1 MKNKLLPINLQF
13 FAEGDEPDVEIDD
26 GGNDPVDT
34 AEPEGELEEP
44 EEDGEP
50 EGEPQDSDTNAQFAA
65 ARRRAEAEF
74 KAELERRDAEYA
86 RRFKD
91 VVNPITGLPI
101 KSEKDYFEALDAQE
115 TLRLNEQVQSAG
127 IDPSVI
133 EQMIA
138 RSPMVAQANMILETQ
153 RRNEADRLI
162 AEGVAEISKI
172 DPDIKSLQDIPQ
184 EQMPRLTEM
193 VRSGLSLVDAYKAE
207 NFDKLLAKS
216 VESGKSAAA
225 QRAINNAKSKSHLNT
240 GSGASNND
248 TLVEIPDSQYAHFR
262 SAFPDDT
269 PEQLKQ
275 RYNSVL

>member
-26 GGNDPVDT
+26 GGNDPVDN
-34 AEPEGELEEP
+34 AEPEGDLEEP
-44 EEDGEP
+44 EGDGEP
-50 EGEPQDSDTNAQFAA
+50 DDEPQDSDTNAQFAA

-184 EQMPRLTEM
+184 EQMPRIIER
-193 VRSGLSLVDAYKAE
+193 VKAGLSLSDAYKIE
-207 NFDKLLAKS
+207 NMDKLI
-216 VESGKSAAA
+216 GKSNDAAT
-225 QRAINNAKSKSHLNT
+225 QRAINNAKNKNHLNT
-240 GSGASNND
+240 HSGISDNENLQEIPSEALEAWKMAYPELSYKELRKKYND
-248 TLVEIPDSQYAHFR
+248 TL
-262 SAFPDDT
+262 
-269 PEQLKQ
+269 
-275 RYNSVL
+275 

>member
-26 GGNDPVDT
+26 GGNDPVDN
-34 AEPEGELEEP
+34 AEPEGDLEEP
-44 EEDGEP
+44 EEDGELDD
-50 EGEPQDSDTNAQFAA
+50 EPQDSDTNAQFAA

-86 RRFKD
+86 RRFGNI
-91 VVNPITGLPI
+91 VNPITGAPI
-101 KSEKDYFEALDAQE
+101 KNEKDYFEALDAQE

-172 DPDIKSLQDIPQ
+172 DPDIKSVSDIPH
-184 EQMPRLTEM
+184 EQMPRIIER
-193 VRSGLSLVDAYKAE
+193 VKAGLSLSDAYKIE
-207 NFDKLLAKS
+207 NMDKLI
-216 VESGKSAAA
+216 GKSNDAAT
-225 QRAINNAKSKSHLNT
+225 QRAINNAKNKNHLNT
-240 GSGASNND
+240 HSGISDNENLQEIPSEALEAWKMAYPELSYKELRKKYND
-248 TLVEIPDSQYAHFR
+248 TL
-262 SAFPDDT
+262 
-269 PEQLKQ
+269 
-275 RYNSVL
+275 

>member
-26 GGNDPVDT
+26 GGNDPVDN
-34 AEPEGELEEP
+34 AEPEGDLEEP
-44 EEDGEP
+44 EEDGESDD
-50 EGEPQDSDTNAQFAA
+50 EPQDSDTNAQFAA

-138 RSPMVAQANMILETQ
+138 RSPMVAQANMILEAQ

-184 EQMPRLTEM
+184 EQMPRIIER
-193 VRSGLSLVDAYKAE
+193 VKAGLSLSDAYKIE
-207 NFDKLLAKS
+207 NMDKLI
-216 VESGKSAAA
+216 GKSNDAAT
-225 QRAINNAKSKSHLNT
+225 QRAINNAKNKNHLNT
-240 GSGASNND
+240 HSGISDNENLQEIPSEALEAWKMAYPELSYKELRKKYND
-248 TLVEIPDSQYAHFR
+248 TL
-262 SAFPDDT
+262 
-269 PEQLKQ
+269 
-275 RYNSVL
+275 

>member
-26 GGNDPVDT
+26 GGNDPVDN
-34 AEPEGELEEP
+34 AEPEGDLEEP
-44 EEDGEP
+44 EEDGELDD
-50 EGEPQDSDTNAQFAA
+50 EPQDSDTNAQFAA

-184 EQMPRLTEM
+184 EQMPRIIER
-193 VRSGLSLVDAYKAE
+193 VKAGLSLSDAYKIE
-207 NFDKLLAKS
+207 NMDKLI
-216 VESGKSAAA
+216 GKSNDAAT
-225 QRAINNAKSKSHLNT
+225 QRAINNAKNKNHLNT
-240 GSGASNND
+240 HSGISDNENLQEIPSEALEAWKMAYPELSYKELRKIYND
-248 TLVEIPDSQYAHFR
+248 TL
-262 SAFPDDT
+262 
-269 PEQLKQ
+269 
-275 RYNSVL
+275 

>member
-26 GGNDPVDT
+26 GGNDPVDN
-34 AEPEGELEEP
+34 AEPEGDLEEP

-50 EGEPQDSDTNAQFAA
+50 EVEPQDSDTNAQFAA

-184 EQMPRLTEM
+184 EQMPRIIER
-193 VRSGLSLVDAYKAE
+193 VKAGLSLSDAYKIE
-207 NFDKLLAKS
+207 NMDKLI
-216 VESGKSAAA
+216 GKSNDAAT
-225 QRAINNAKSKSHLNT
+225 QRAINNAKNKNHLNT
-240 GSGASNND
+240 HSGISDNENLQEIPSEALEAWKMAYPELSYKELRKKYND
-248 TLVEIPDSQYAHFR
+248 TL
-262 SAFPDDT
+262 
-269 PEQLKQ
+269 
-275 RYNSVL
+275 

>member
-26 GGNDPVDT
+26 GGNDPVYN
-34 AEPEGELEEP
+34 AEPEGDLEEP
-44 EEDGEP
+44 EEDGELDD
-50 EGEPQDSDTNAQFAA
+50 EPQDSDTNAQFAA

-184 EQMPRLTEM
+184 EQMPRIIER
-193 VRSGLSLVDAYKAE
+193 VKAGLSLSDAYKIE
-207 NFDKLLAKS
+207 NMDKLI
-216 VESGKSAAA
+216 GKSNDAAT
-225 QRAINNAKSKSHLNT
+225 QRAINNAKNKNHLNT
-240 GSGASNND
+240 HSGISDNENLQEIPSEALEAWKMAYPELSYKELRKKYND
-248 TLVEIPDSQYAHFR
+248 TL
-262 SAFPDDT
+262 
-269 PEQLKQ
+269 
-275 RYNSVL
+275 

>member
-13 FAEGDEPDVEIDD
+13 FAEGDEPYVEIDD
-26 GGNDPVDT
+26 GGNDPVGN
-34 AEPEGELEEP
+34 AEPEGDLEEP
-44 EEDGEP
+44 EEDGELDD
-50 EGEPQDSDTNAQFAA
+50 EPQDSDTNAQFAA

-184 EQMPRLTEM
+184 EQMPRIIER
-193 VRSGLSLVDAYKAE
+193 VKAGLSLSDAYKIE
-207 NFDKLLAKS
+207 NMDKLI
-216 VESGKSAAA
+216 GKSNDAAT
-225 QRAINNAKSKSHLNT
+225 QRAINNAKNKNHLNT
-240 GSGASNND
+240 HSGISDNENLQEIPSEALEAWKMAYPELSYKELRKKYND
-248 TLVEIPDSQYAHFR
+248 TL
-262 SAFPDDT
+262 
-269 PEQLKQ
+269 
-275 RYNSVL
+275 

>member
-26 GGNDPVDT
+26 GGNDPVDN
-34 AEPEGELEEP
+34 AEPEGDLEEP
-44 EEDGEP
+44 EEDGESDD
-50 EGEPQDSDTNAQFAA
+50 EPQDPDANAQFAA

-184 EQMPRLTEM
+184 EQMPRIIER
-193 VRSGLSLVDAYKAE
+193 VKAGLSLSDAYKIE
-207 NFDKLLAKS
+207 NMDKLI
-216 VESGKSAAA
+216 GKSNDAAT
-225 QRAINNAKSKSHLNT
+225 QRAINNAKNKNHLNT
-240 GSGASNND
+240 HSGISDNENLQEIPSEALEAWKMAYPELSYKELRKKYND
-248 TLVEIPDSQYAHFR
+248 TL
-262 SAFPDDT
+262 
-269 PEQLKQ
+269 
-275 RYNSVL
+275 

>member
-13 FAEGDEPDVEIDD
+13 FAEGDEPYVEIDD
-26 GGNDPVDT
+26 GGNDPVGN
-34 AEPEGELEEP
+34 AEPEGDLEEP
-44 EEDGEP
+44 EEDGELDD
-50 EGEPQDSDTNAQFAA
+50 EPQDSDTNAQFAA

-184 EQMPRLTEM
+184 EQMPRIIER
-193 VRSGLSLVDAYKAE
+193 VKAGLSLSDAYKIE
-207 NFDKLLAKS
+207 NMDKLI
-216 VESGKSAAA
+216 GKSNDAAT
-225 QRAINNAKSKSHLNT
+225 QRAINNAKNKNHLNT
-240 GSGASNND
+240 HSGISDNENLQEIPSEALQAWKMAYPELSYKELRKKYDD
-248 TLVEIPDSQYAHFR
+248 TL
-262 SAFPDDT
+262 
-269 PEQLKQ
+269 
-275 RYNSVL
+275 

>member
-26 GGNDPVDT
+26 GGNDPVDN
-34 AEPEGELEEP
+34 AEPEGDLEEP
-44 EEDGEP
+44 EEDGELDD
-50 EGEPQDSDTNAQFAA
+50 EPQDSDTNAQFAA

-162 AEGVAEISKI
+162 AEGIAEISKI

-184 EQMPRLTEM
+184 EQMPRIIER
-193 VRSGLSLVDAYKAE
+193 VKAGLSLSDAYKIE
-207 NFDKLLAKS
+207 NMDKLI
-216 VESGKSAAA
+216 GKSNDAAT
-225 QRAINNAKSKSHLNT
+225 QRAINNAKNKNHLNT
-240 GSGASNND
+240 HSGISDNENLQEIPSEALEAWKMAYPELSYKELRKKYND
-248 TLVEIPDSQYAHFR
+248 TL
-262 SAFPDDT
+262 
-269 PEQLKQ
+269 
-275 RYNSVL
+275 

>member
-26 GGNDPVDT
+26 GGNDPVYN
-34 AEPEGELEEP
+34 AEPEGDLEEP
-44 EEDGEP
+44 EEDGESDD
-50 EGEPQDSDTNAQFAA
+50 EPQDSDTNAQFAA

-172 DPDIKSLQDIPQ
+172 DPDIKSVSDIPH
-184 EQMPRLTEM
+184 EQMPRIIER
-193 VRSGLSLVDAYKAE
+193 VKAGLSLSDAYKIE
-207 NFDKLLAKS
+207 NMDKLI
-216 VESGKSAAA
+216 GKSNDAAT
-225 QRAINNAKSKSHLNT
+225 QRAINNAKNKNHLNT
-240 GSGASNND
+240 HSGISDNENLQEIPSEALEAWKMAYPELSYKELRKKYND
-248 TLVEIPDSQYAHFR
+248 TL
-262 SAFPDDT
+262 
-269 PEQLKQ
+269 
-275 RYNSVL
+275 

>member
-26 GGNDPVDT
+26 GGNDPVDN
-34 AEPEGELEEP
+34 AEPEGDLEEP

-50 EGEPQDSDTNAQFAA
+50 EVEPQDSDTNAQFAA

-86 RRFKD
+86 RRFGNI
-91 VVNPITGLPI
+91 VNPITGLPI

-184 EQMPRLTEM
+184 EQMPRIIER
-193 VRSGLSLVDAYKAE
+193 VKAGLSLSDAYKIE
-207 NFDKLLAKS
+207 NMDKLI
-216 VESGKSAAA
+216 GKSNDAAT
-225 QRAINNAKSKSHLNT
+225 QRAINNAKNKNHLNT
-240 GSGASNND
+240 HSGISDNENLQEIPSEALEAWKMAYPELSYKELRKKYND
-248 TLVEIPDSQYAHFR
+248 TL
-262 SAFPDDT
+262 
-269 PEQLKQ
+269 
-275 RYNSVL
+275 

>member
-26 GGNDPVDT
+26 GGNDPVDN
-34 AEPEGELEEP
+34 AEPEGDLEEP
-44 EEDGEP
+44 EEDGELDD
-50 EGEPQDSDTNAQFAA
+50 EPQDSDTNAQFAA

-184 EQMPRLTEM
+184 EQMPRIIER
-193 VRSGLSLVDAYKAE
+193 VKAGLSLSDAYKIE
-207 NFDKLLAKS
+207 NMDKLI
-216 VESGKSAAA
+216 GKSNDAAT
-225 QRAINNAKSKSHLNT
+225 QRAINNAKNKNHLNT
-240 GSGASNND
+240 HSGISDNENLQEIPSEALEAWKMAYPELSYKELRKKYND
-248 TLVEIPDSQYAHFR
+248 TL
-262 SAFPDDT
+262 
-269 PEQLKQ
+269 
-275 RYNSVL
+275 

>member
-26 GGNDPVDT
+26 GGNDPVDN
-34 AEPEGELEEP
+34 AEPEGDLEEP
-44 EEDGEP
+44 EEDGESDD
-50 EGEPQDSDTNAQFAA
+50 EPQDSDTNAQFAA

-86 RRFKD
+86 RRFGNI
-91 VVNPITGLPI
+91 VNPITGAPI
-101 KSEKDYFEALDAQE
+101 KNEKDYFEALDAQE

-184 EQMPRLTEM
+184 EQMPRIIER
-193 VRSGLSLVDAYKAE
+193 VKAGLSLSDAYKIE
-207 NFDKLLAKS
+207 NMDKLI
-216 VESGKSAAA
+216 GKSNDAAT
-225 QRAINNAKSKSHLNT
+225 QRAINNAKNKNHLNT
-240 GSGASNND
+240 HSGISDNENLQEIPSEALEAWKMAYPELSYKELRKKYND
-248 TLVEIPDSQYAHFR
+248 TL
-262 SAFPDDT
+262 
-269 PEQLKQ
+269 
-275 RYNSVL
+275 

>member
-26 GGNDPVDT
+26 GGNDPVDN
-34 AEPEGELEEP
+34 AEPEGDLEEP
-44 EEDGEP
+44 EEDGELDD
-50 EGEPQDSDTNAQFAA
+50 EPQDSDTNAQFAA

-86 RRFKD
+86 RRFGNI
-91 VVNPITGLPI
+91 VNPITGAPI
-101 KSEKDYFEALDAQE
+101 KNEKDYFEALDAQE

-184 EQMPRLTEM
+184 EQMPRIIER
-193 VRSGLSLVDAYKAE
+193 VKAGLSLSDAYKIE
-207 NFDKLLAKS
+207 NMDKLI
-216 VESGKSAAA
+216 GKSNDAAT
-225 QRAINNAKSKSHLNT
+225 QRAINNAKNKNHLNT
-240 GSGASNND
+240 HSGISDNENLQEIPSEALEAWKMAYPELSYKELRKKYND
-248 TLVEIPDSQYAHFR
+248 TL
-262 SAFPDDT
+262 
-269 PEQLKQ
+269 
-275 RYNSVL
+275 

>member
-26 GGNDPVDT
+26 GGNDPVDN
-34 AEPEGELEEP
+34 AEPEGDLEEP
-44 EEDGEP
+44 EEDGESDD
-50 EGEPQDSDTNAQFAA
+50 EPQDSDTNAQFAA

-172 DPDIKSLQDIPQ
+172 DPDIKSVSDIPH
-184 EQMPRLTEM
+184 EQMPRIIER
-193 VRSGLSLVDAYKAE
+193 VKAGLSLSDAYKIE
-207 NFDKLLAKS
+207 NMDKLI
-216 VESGKSAAA
+216 GKSNDAAT
-225 QRAINNAKSKSHLNT
+225 QRAINNAKNKNHLNT
-240 GSGASNND
+240 HSGISDNENLQEIPSEALEAWKMAYPELSYKELRKKYND
-248 TLVEIPDSQYAHFR
+248 TL
-262 SAFPDDT
+262 
-269 PEQLKQ
+269 
-275 RYNSVL
+275 

>member
-26 GGNDPVDT
+26 GGNDPVYN
-34 AEPEGELEEP
+34 AEPEGDLEEP
-44 EEDGEP
+44 EEDGESDD
-50 EGEPQDSDTNAQFAA
+50 EPQDSDTNAQFAA

-184 EQMPRLTEM
+184 EQMPRIIER
-193 VRSGLSLVDAYKAE
+193 VKAGLSLSDAYKIE
-207 NFDKLLAKS
+207 NMDKLI
-216 VESGKSAAA
+216 GKSNDAAT
-225 QRAINNAKSKSHLNT
+225 QRAINNAKNKNHLNT
-240 GSGASNND
+240 HSGISDNENLQEIPSEALEAWKMAYPELSYKELRKKYND
-248 TLVEIPDSQYAHFR
+248 TL
-262 SAFPDDT
+262 
-269 PEQLKQ
+269 
-275 RYNSVL
+275 

>member
-34 AEPEGELEEP
+34 AEPEGDLEEP

-50 EGEPQDSDTNAQFAA
+50 EIEPQDSDTNAQFAA

-91 VVNPITGLPI
+91 VVNPITGAPI

-172 DPDIKSLQDIPQ
+172 DPDIKSVYDIPH
-184 EQMPRLTEM
+184 EQMPRIIER
-193 VRSGLSLVDAYKAE
+193 VKAGLSLSDAYKIE
-207 NFDKLLAKS
+207 NMDKLI
-216 VESGKSAAA
+216 GKSNDAAT
-225 QRAINNAKSKSHLNT
+225 QRAINNAKNKNHLNT
-240 GSGASNND
+240 HSGISDNENLQEIPSEALEAWKMAYPELSYKELRKKYND
-248 TLVEIPDSQYAHFR
+248 TL
-262 SAFPDDT
+262 
-269 PEQLKQ
+269 
-275 RYNSVL
+275 